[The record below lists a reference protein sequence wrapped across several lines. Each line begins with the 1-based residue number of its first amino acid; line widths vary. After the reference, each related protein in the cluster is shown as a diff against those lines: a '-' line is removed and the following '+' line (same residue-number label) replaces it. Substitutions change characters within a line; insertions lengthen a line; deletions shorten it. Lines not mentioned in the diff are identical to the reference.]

1 MIIFQNKKNSSTLE
15 YKSVPNHLNELLG
28 ILFFQ
33 KIKKECS
40 PGTYGQGC
48 SNNCSGHCLNDA
60 ACNIT
65 TGSCDQGCQAGY
77 AGRLCDKGLKLLFMS
92 CTCKYMKTVS
102 LVRNDTLH

>member
-1 MIIFQNKKNSSTLE
+1 MNCLVF
-15 YKSVPNHLNELLG
+15 Y
-28 ILFFQ
+28 FFK

-60 ACNIT
+60 VCNIT

-77 AGRLCDKGLKLLFMS
+77 IGRLCDKGLKLFLMS
-92 CTCKYMKTVS
+92 
-102 LVRNDTLH
+102 L